1 LRVFYQ
7 VKDLSSFNQKS
18 LEIQLIP
25 LYSNK
30 MVFFV
35 FLMLEKQAQKSSF
48 QEVPPGTISAPK
60 SAKKYRF

>member
-30 MVFFV
+30 MVLFV
-35 FLMLEKQAQKSSF
+35 FLMLEKQAQKSRS
-48 QEVPPGTISAPK
+48 QEVPSGAILAPK